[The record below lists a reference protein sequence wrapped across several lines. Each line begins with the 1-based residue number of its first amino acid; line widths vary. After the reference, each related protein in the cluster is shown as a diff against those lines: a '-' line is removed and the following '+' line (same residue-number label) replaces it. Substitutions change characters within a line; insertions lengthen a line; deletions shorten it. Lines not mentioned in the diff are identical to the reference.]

1 MSLDHVNSNMKAGLG
16 RRFRSDN
23 LKSGEL
29 LTIGIERISF
39 PSIEVT
45 FISVGSNN
53 RNFPDKE
60 KPIWAILEEM
70 PPRKTMNMKKTFN
83 ISLLF

>member
-29 LTIGIERISF
+29 LTIGIEMILTIDRKHNFFMSF
-39 PSIEVT
+39 CVRMYGVFHIAGY
-45 FISVGSNN
+45 F
-53 RNFPDKE
+53 F
-60 KPIWAILEEM
+60 A
-70 PPRKTMNMKKTFN
+70 
-83 ISLLF
+83 